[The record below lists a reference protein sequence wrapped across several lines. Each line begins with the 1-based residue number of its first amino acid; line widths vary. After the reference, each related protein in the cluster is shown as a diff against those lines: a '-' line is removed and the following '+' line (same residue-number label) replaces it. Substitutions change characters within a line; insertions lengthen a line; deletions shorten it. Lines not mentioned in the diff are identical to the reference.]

1 MELSLIFG
9 YALAIVVGLLL
20 GLLGGGGSI
29 LALPIFVY
37 LFGIN
42 PILATT
48 YSLFVIGVSS
58 LFGTYKCVKS
68 NSINYNALI
77 YFGFSSVISILLTR
91 IYLIDLIPESIFLFG
106 LELSKGKVVLIF
118 FSLIM
123 LGAGYSMIFVDNQK
137 IDDTKNE
144 IENCET
150 NDKVIGNSKIKNIFS
165 LSFQGLID
173 GAITGI
179 VGAGGGFLIVPA
191 LVFVSKLDIRIAIST
206 SLAIISLK
214 TIIGFLGSLNKSP
227 NIDYIFLSIFTFLA
241 ILGMV
246 VGIKLSKKLNPDSLK
261 KYFGIFVIICA
272 IYILLKEL
280 Y

>member
-1 MELSLIFG
+1 LELSLIFG

-37 LFGIN
+37 LFGTD

-58 LFGTYKCVKS
+58 LFGTFKCVKS

-77 YFGFSSVISILLTR
+77 YFGFSSVISVLLTR
-91 IYLIDLIPESIFLFG
+91 MYLIDLIPDSIFIFG

-191 LVFVSKLDIRIAIST
+191 LVFISKLDIRIAIST

-227 NIDYIFLSIFTFLA
+227 NIDYIFLSVFTFLA

-246 VGIKLSKKLNPDSLK
+246 IGIKLSKKINPDALK
-261 KYFGIFVIICA
+261 KYFGVFVILCA

>member
-1 MELSLIFG
+1 LELSLIFG

-37 LFGIN
+37 LFGTN

-77 YFGFSSVISILLTR
+77 YFGFSSVISVLLTR
-91 IYLIDLIPESIFLFG
+91 MYLIDLIPESIFLFD

-191 LVFVSKLDIRIAIST
+191 LVFISKLDIRIAIST

-227 NIDYIFLSIFTFLA
+227 NIDYIFLSVFTFLA

-246 VGIKLSKKLNPDSLK
+246 IGIKLSKKINPDALK
-261 KYFGIFVIICA
+261 KYFGVFVILCA

>member
-77 YFGFSSVISILLTR
+77 YFGFSSVISVLLTR
-91 IYLIDLIPESIFLFG
+91 MYLIDLIPDSIFIFG

-150 NDKVIGNSKIKNIFS
+150 NIKVIGNSKIKNIFS

-191 LVFVSKLDIRIAIST
+191 LVFISKLDIRIAIST

-227 NIDYIFLSIFTFLA
+227 NIDYIFLSVFTFLA

-246 VGIKLSKKLNPDSLK
+246 IGIKLSKKINPDALK
-261 KYFGIFVIICA
+261 KYFGVFVILCA

>member
-37 LFGIN
+37 LFAIN

-77 YFGFSSVISILLTR
+77 YFGFSSVISVLLTR
-91 IYLIDLIPESIFLFG
+91 MYLIDLIPDSIFIFG

-137 IDDTKNE
+137 IDNTKNE

-191 LVFVSKLDIRIAIST
+191 LVFISKLDIRIAIST

-227 NIDYIFLSIFTFLA
+227 NIDYIFLSVFTFLA

-246 VGIKLSKKLNPDSLK
+246 IGIKLSKKINPDALK
-261 KYFGIFVIICA
+261 KYFGVFVILCA

>member
-214 TIIGFLGSLNKSP
+214 TIIGFLGSVNKSP
-227 NIDYIFLSIFTFLA
+227 NIDYVFLSVFTFLA

-246 VGIKLSKKLNPDSLK
+246 IGIKLSNKINPNALK

-272 IYILLKEL
+272 IYILLIEL

>member
-77 YFGFSSVISILLTR
+77 YFGFSSVISVLLTR
-91 IYLIDLIPESIFLFG
+91 MYLIDLIPESIFLFD

-123 LGAGYSMIFVDNQK
+123 LGAGYSMIFVDNKKHNYNQ
-137 IDDTKNE
+137 NE

-150 NDKVIGNSKIKNIFS
+150 NDKVIGNSKIRNIFS

-191 LVFVSKLDIRIAIST
+191 LVFISKLDIRIAIST

-227 NIDYIFLSIFTFLA
+227 NIDYIFLSVFTFLA
-241 ILGMV
+241 ILGMI

>member
-58 LFGTYKCVKS
+58 LFGTFKCVKS

-77 YFGFSSVISILLTR
+77 YFGFSSVISVLLTR
-91 IYLIDLIPESIFLFG
+91 MYLIDLIPDSIFIFG

-191 LVFVSKLDIRIAIST
+191 LVFISKLDIRIAIST

-227 NIDYIFLSIFTFLA
+227 NIDYIFLSVFTFLA
-241 ILGMV
+241 ILGMI
-246 VGIKLSKKLNPDSLK
+246 VGIKLSKKINPNALK

>member
-77 YFGFSSVISILLTR
+77 YFGFSSVISVLLTR
-91 IYLIDLIPESIFLFG
+91 MYLIDLIPESIFLFG
-106 LELSKGKVVLIF
+106 FELSKGKVVLIF

-123 LGAGYSMIFVDNQK
+123 LGAGYSLIFVDNV
-137 IDDTKNE
+137 TKNE

-241 ILGMV
+241 IVGMV
-246 VGIKLSKKLNPDSLK
+246 VGIKLSKKLNPDALK

>member
-37 LFGIN
+37 LFGTN

-77 YFGFSSVISILLTR
+77 YFGFSSVISVLLTR
-91 IYLIDLIPESIFLFG
+91 MYLIDLIPESIFLFD

-191 LVFVSKLDIRIAIST
+191 LVFISKLDIRIAIST

-227 NIDYIFLSIFTFLA
+227 NIDYIFLSVFTFLA
-241 ILGMV
+241 ILGMI
-246 VGIKLSKKLNPDSLK
+246 VGIKLSKKINPNALK

>member
-214 TIIGFLGSLNKSP
+214 TIIGFLGSVNKSP
-227 NIDYIFLSIFTFLA
+227 NIDYVFLSVFTFLA

-246 VGIKLSKKLNPDSLK
+246 IGIKLSNKINPNALK

>member
-77 YFGFSSVISILLTR
+77 YFGFSSVISVLLTR
-91 IYLIDLIPESIFLFG
+91 MYLIDLIPESIFLFG
-106 LELSKGKVVLIF
+106 FELSKGKVVLIF

-123 LGAGYSMIFVDNQK
+123 LGAGYSLIFVDNV
-137 IDDTKNE
+137 TKNE

-246 VGIKLSKKLNPDSLK
+246 VGIKLSKKLNPDALK